1 MVLIKASSISW
12 TRARLGVSGRRS
24 HNTHDRAAPGHGVDS
39 GDSGGIHMQME
50 AAGALLLDANTTTA
64 KCCCPNTMR
73 MPGKI
78 LALHRIPRLFLL
90 FHLNVLEDNI
100 PR

>member
-1 MVLIKASSISW
+1 MQKETELKEVKEKLEEHEKVVGD
-12 TRARLGVSGRRS
+12 L
-24 HNTHDRAAPGHGVDS
+24 DS